1 MWIAFAAGSALFAA
15 LTGILAKIGVKQT
28 DSTAATAIRT
38 CVVLAFSW
46 LLVAVTG
53 EWRELSAIAGQPLSL
68 LWIALSGAATGGSWL
83 CYFRAIQLSDVNKVA
98 PIDKSSALLSVLAAF
113 IIFGEP
119 PTAPKLIGTALMT
132 AGLLFAVKPEARE
145 PDAPKSA
152 GRGWLFYA
160 VLSAVFAALSSVLAK
175 PGMENIGSNT
185 ATALRTV
192 VVLVMSWVM
201 VGVTAKKPLSERVAK
216 RDMLFIILSGLATGC
231 SWLCY
236 FRALRDGEMSAVVVI
251 DKMSLPLTVAL
262 SFLLL
267 REKPRASVL
276 AATAIITLG
285 ALAMVL

>member
-46 LLVAVTG
+46 LLVAVKG

-113 IIFGEP
+113 IIFGEQ

-132 AGLLFAVKPEARE
+132 AGLLFAVKPEARK

-201 VGVTAKKPLSERVAK
+201 VGVTAKKPLRERVAK

-276 AATAIITLG
+276 AATALITLG